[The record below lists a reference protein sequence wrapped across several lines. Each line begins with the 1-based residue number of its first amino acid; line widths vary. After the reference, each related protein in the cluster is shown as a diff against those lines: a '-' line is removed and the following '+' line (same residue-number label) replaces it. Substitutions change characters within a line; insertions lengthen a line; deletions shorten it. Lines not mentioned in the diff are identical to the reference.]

1 MNQQFFEKIFP
12 TQGNVC
18 IAGIDKEGIIKP
30 KFATSVG
37 DAIALAQKFIDIE
50 HNVYFTPGTYE
61 GLRRK
66 QDNCVYV
73 KSFFLDIDVEHG
85 KDTYPSKEAALK
97 DLERFCEEINWPQPV
112 LIDSG
117 GGIHAYWILNEAL
130 PAEEWVP
137 YAKKFKQL
145 CTDHG
150 LLIDQAVPADS
161 ARLMRVPGTSNYR
174 YDPPTPSIMLTDV
187 CTYDLNL
194 LIPSLGTIEKK
205 FDLRDVEK
213 GLDEDTQAI
222 YDKLNGNFEYDF
234 QKIAIDSLEGN
245 GCGQIKYILEE
256 QADCPEPLWYAGLS
270 VATRCRDGA
279 TAIHDMSNEHPKYN
293 HGDTE
298 RKAAQSKR
306 EATWSHSCD
315 AFAKEN
321 PSGCAGCPHRARL
334 GKTGPIGLGKVLK
347 VNQPNEQYDEQHDG
361 EPSGQTEDKAEPIR
375 QEPDSKEVFF
385 PDYLQPYFRG
395 VNGGIYVMPP
405 PRRDKKGKLIQDD
418 PELLTPFDIYPI
430 QRIYSPHEGE
440 CLVMRIDFPKDE
452 SREFVLP
459 LKDVGLY
466 DKLKTTLLSNGLK
479 FEPANAPKMASYIMK
494 WSTYLT
500 NVRKAEVMRMQ
511 QGWTSEKHD
520 SFVIGTTEYMA
531 DGTTRQCPPS
541 PLVKNVVR
549 NIKETGT
556 LEEWKKSIAM
566 FNDPGYEWH
575 AFSVLCGF
583 ASPLMEFT
591 NVNGVILSL
600 YGKSGFGK
608 TGALYGALS
617 IWGHPENLSVFD
629 ATQNALITRM
639 IASKN
644 LPFCL
649 DEQSNT
655 DGKILSH
662 VAYNVSSGQ
671 PKLRMQAST
680 NQEREASFV
689 TKLISI
695 ITTNTRL
702 RDAMSQYKGDTNA
715 EEMRIL
721 EPSIQRPNV
730 PGYELTGERGI
741 LMFENLKFNHG
752 HAGPLYVKEIFK
764 ISPEEVK
771 RRAVKEYLN
780 VSDKYTKNA
789 EYRFLSNLV
798 AITRV
803 AGNITNNMGLTVFDL
818 ERIFSVVGADFE
830 KIIDGKQE
838 EEESKAESVL
848 GDFINKNIQNTL
860 VIRDGRVALE
870 PRQALYIR
878 AEVDEG
884 VMWISSAAVKE
895 YLKTIKLGT
904 AWFEGE
910 LTRKGILKHKDRK
923 QMASGWKSAFGS
935 TNIQAYRIVMD
946 ISHLFQNEQET
957 VAE

>member
-1 MNQQFFEKIFP
+1 
-12 TQGNVC
+12 
-18 IAGIDKEGIIKP
+18 
-30 KFATSVG
+30 
-37 DAIALAQKFIDIE
+37 
-50 HNVYFTPGTYE
+50 
-61 GLRRK
+61 
-66 QDNCVYV
+66 
-73 KSFFLDIDVEHG
+73 
-85 KDTYPSKEAALK
+85 
-97 DLERFCEEINWPQPV
+97 
-112 LIDSG
+112 
-117 GGIHAYWILNEAL
+117 
-130 PAEEWVP
+130 
-137 YAKKFKQL
+137 
-145 CTDHG
+145 
-150 LLIDQAVPADS
+150 
-161 ARLMRVPGTSNYR
+161 
-174 YDPPTPSIMLTDV
+174 
-187 CTYDLNL
+187 
-194 LIPSLGTIEKK
+194 
-205 FDLRDVEK
+205 
-213 GLDEDTQAI
+213 
-222 YDKLNGNFEYDF
+222 
-234 QKIAIDSLEGN
+234 
-245 GCGQIKYILEE
+245 
-256 QADCPEPLWYAGLS
+256 
-270 VATRCRDGA
+270 
-279 TAIHDMSNEHPKYN
+279 
-293 HGDTE
+293 
-298 RKAAQSKR
+298 
-306 EATWSHSCD
+306 
-315 AFAKEN
+315 
-321 PSGCAGCPHRARL
+321 
-334 GKTGPIGLGKVLK
+334 
-347 VNQPNEQYDEQHDG
+347 
-361 EPSGQTEDKAEPIR
+361 
-375 QEPDSKEVFF
+375 
-385 PDYLQPYFRG
+385 
-395 VNGGIYVMPP
+395 
-405 PRRDKKGKLIQDD
+405 
-418 PELLTPFDIYPI
+418 
-430 QRIYSPHEGE
+430 
-440 CLVMRIDFPKDE
+440 
-452 SREFVLP
+452 
-459 LKDVGLY
+459 
-466 DKLKTTLLSNGLK
+466 
-479 FEPANAPKMASYIMK
+479 
-494 WSTYLT
+494 
-500 NVRKAEVMRMQ
+500 MQ

-752 HAGPLYVKEIFK
+752 HAGPLYIKEIFK

-803 AGNITNNMGLTVFDL
+803 AGNITNDMGLTVFDL

-935 TNIQAYRIVMD
+935 TNIQAYRVVMD

-957 VAE
+957 VTE

>member
-12 TQGNVC
+12 AQGNVC
-18 IAGIDKEGIIKP
+18 IAGIDKNNIIKP

-37 DAIALAQKFIDIE
+37 DAIALAQKFIDIQ

-117 GGIHAYWILNEAL
+117 GGIHAYWIFDEAL
-130 PAEEWVP
+130 PAEEWMP

-145 CTDHG
+145 CTDRG

-161 ARLMRVPGTSNYR
+161 ARLMRVPGTNNYR

-187 CTYDLNL
+187 YTYDLNL
-194 LIPSLGTIEKK
+194 LTPALGTIEKK

-234 QKIAIDSLEGN
+234 QKIAVDSLEGN
-245 GCGQIKYILEE
+245 GCGQIKYILED
-256 QADCPEPLWYAGLS
+256 QAGCPEPLWYAGLS
-270 VATRCRDGA
+270 VAIRCRDGA

-306 EATWSHSCD
+306 EAAWSHSCD

-321 PSGCAGCPHRARL
+321 PSGCAGCPHRTRL

-361 EPSGQTEDKAEPIR
+361 EPSGQTEDKAESIR

-430 QRIYSPHEGE
+430 QRIYSPHDGE

-500 NVRKAEVMRMQ
+500 NIRKAEVMRMQ

-549 NIKETGT
+549 NIKEIGT

-752 HAGPLYVKEIFK
+752 HAGPLYIKEIFK

-803 AGNITNNMGLTVFDL
+803 AGNITNDMGLTVFDL

-935 TNIQAYRIVMD
+935 TNIQAYRVVMD

-957 VAE
+957 VTE